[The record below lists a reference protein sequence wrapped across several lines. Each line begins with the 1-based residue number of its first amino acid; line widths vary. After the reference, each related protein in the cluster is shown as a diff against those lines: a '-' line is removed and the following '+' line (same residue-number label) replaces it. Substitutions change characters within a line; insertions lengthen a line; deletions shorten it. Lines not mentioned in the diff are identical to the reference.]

1 MKKLFLPIISCFF
14 VAQSATSQVEQNR
27 AITTAVPFLSIPAD
41 ARSSGMADQGIATP
55 VDAFSQQW
63 NPAKFAFSETKQ
75 GIGFGYTPY
84 LRELVDDI
92 NLGTLT
98 YFNRINERSSFSAGL
113 RYFGLGGV
121 ELRQNADQVARE
133 VEPNEFAVDL
143 SYALRLSE
151 NFSMAVTGRY
161 LRSDLRIPSDIQ
173 DATAANS
180 FAADI
185 HAFYRGP
192 VKLYKDFNGRWRA
205 GAAITNIGPK
215 VSYGND
221 GFDNFIPTTFKVGG
235 GFDFILDNANKIG
248 VYVEANKLLVP
259 TPPELTPGV
268 TPEQQAE
275 NNELIADY
283 RNQSQF
289 GAIFTSWN
297 DAPDGLSEEFKE
309 IVWSLGAEYWY
320 EDSFAIRAGYFYEA
334 PEKGFRQYATFGFGF
349 KYTSVIIDASYLFST
364 AQGVTN
370 PLEGTLRFSISF
382 NIGEQAYVEF

>member
-1 MKKLFLPIISCFF
+1 MKKLFLPLIVLLVTPSIIF
-14 VAQSATSQVEQNR
+14 SQTEPVR
-27 AITTAVPFLSIPAD
+27 PITTAVPFLNIAAD
-41 ARSSGMADQGIATP
+41 ARSSAMGDQGIATP

-75 GIGFGYTPY
+75 GVGFGYTPY

-98 YFNRINERSSFSAGL
+98 YFNRINDRSSFSVGL

-121 ELRQNADQVARE
+121 ELRQTAEQVERE
-133 VEPNEFAVDL
+133 VEPNELAFDL

-151 NFSMAVTGRY
+151 NLSMAVTGRY

-192 VKLYKDFNGRWRA
+192 EKIYQNFNGRWRG

-215 VSYGND
+215 VSYSND
-221 GFDNFIPTTFKVGG
+221 GFDNFIPTTFKIGG
-235 GFDFILDNANKIG
+235 GFDFILDPSSTIG
-248 VYVEANKLLVP
+248 VYLEANKLLVP
-259 TPPELTPGV
+259 TPPELTPGI
-268 TPEQQAE
+268 TTEEQIE
-275 NNELIADY
+275 NNNRIEDY

-289 GAIFTSWN
+289 GAIFSSWN

-309 IVWSLGAEYWY
+309 ITWSLGAEYWY

-334 PEKGFRQYATFGFGF
+334 PEKGFRQYATLGFGF

-382 NIGEQAYVEF
+382 NIGEKAYVEF

>member
-1 MKKLFLPIISCFF
+1 MKKFFLPLVTIFLTISAFGQTEP
-14 VAQSATSQVEQNR
+14 VRPIS
-27 AITTAVPFLSIPAD
+27 TAVPFLTIPAD
-41 ARSSGMADQGIATP
+41 ARSSAMADQGIATS

-63 NPAKFAFSETKQ
+63 NPAKYAFSEVKQ

-98 YFNRINERSSFSAGL
+98 YFNRINERSSFSGSL

-121 ELRQNADQVARE
+121 ELRTTADDPGRP
-133 VEPNEFAVDL
+133 VEPNELAVDV

-161 LRSDLRIPSDIQ
+161 LRSDLRIPSEGGN

-180 FAADI
+180 FAADL

-192 VKLYKDFNGRWRA
+192 VKAYKDFDGRWRA

-215 VSYGND
+215 ISYTDD
-221 GFDNFIPTTFKVGG
+221 GFDNFVPTTFKIGG
-235 GFDFILDNANKIG
+235 GFDFILDASNRIG
-248 VYVEANKLLVP
+248 VYLEANKLLVP
-259 TPPELTPGV
+259 TPPAI
-268 TPEQQAE
+268 PEDATVQEE
-275 NNELIADY
+275 NDLIEEY

-289 GAIFTSWN
+289 GAIFSSWN

-309 IVWSLGAEYWY
+309 IIWSLGAEYWY

-349 KYTSVIIDASYLFST
+349 KYSSVIIDASYLFST

-370 PLEGTLRFSISF
+370 PLEGTLRFSLSF
-382 NIGEQAYVEF
+382 NIGDKAYVEF

>member
-1 MKKLFLPIISCFF
+1 MKKFFLPLVCLCAFTIPSF
-14 VAQSATSQVEQNR
+14 AQIVEPVR
-27 AITTAVPFLSIPAD
+27 PITTAVPFLSIAAD
-41 ARSSGMADQGIATP
+41 ARSSAMGDQGIATP

-63 NPAKFAFSETKQ
+63 NPAKFAFSESKQ

-121 ELRQNADQVARE
+121 ELRQTADQVANP
-133 VEPNEFAVDL
+133 VEPNEMAVDL

-185 HAFYRGP
+185 HAFYQGP
-192 VKLYKDFNGRWRA
+192 VKVYQNFNGRWRA

-215 VSYGND
+215 ISYGDD
-221 GFDNFIPTTFKVGG
+221 GFDNFIPTTFKIGG
-235 GFDFILDNANKIG
+235 GFDFILDDANRIG

-259 TPPELTPGV
+259 TPPDIPQDASFQEA
-268 TPEQQAE
+268 QA
-275 NNELIADY
+275 LADEY
-283 RNQSQF
+283 RSQSQF
-289 GAIFTSWN
+289 GAIFSSWN
-297 DAPDGLSEEFKE
+297 DAPGGFSEEFDE

-370 PLEGTLRFSISF
+370 PLEGTLRFSLSF
-382 NIGEQAYVEF
+382 NIGDKAYVEF

>member
-1 MKKLFLPIISCFF
+1 MKKFFLPLTCCLIFSQLAIS
-14 VAQSATSQVEQNR
+14 QDNNR
-27 AITTAVPFLSIPAD
+27 TITTAVPFLNIAAD
-41 ARSSGMADQGIATP
+41 ARSSAMGDMGIATP

-92 NLGTLT
+92 NLGTIT
-98 YFNRINERSSFSAGL
+98 YYNRINERSSFSGSL

-121 ELRQNADQVARE
+121 ELRDNAEQE
-133 VEPNEFAVDL
+133 PNPVEPNEFVVDL

-151 NFSMAVTGRY
+151 YFSMAVTGRF
-161 LRSDLRIPSDIQ
+161 LRSDLRIQSANSP

-192 VKLYKDFNGRWRA
+192 VKAYKDFDGRWRA

-215 VSYGND
+215 ISYSNSSEL
-221 GFDNFIPTTFKVGG
+221 DNFIPTMFKIGG
-235 GFDFILDNANKIG
+235 GFDFILDNSNRVG
-248 VYVEANKLLVP
+248 VYLEANKLLVP
-259 TPPELTPGV
+259 TPPDLSGV
-268 TPEQQAE
+268 DDDGQRT
-275 NNELIADY
+275 ELINEY

-289 GAIFTSWN
+289 GAIFSSWN
-297 DAPDGLSEEFKE
+297 DAPDGFSEEFDE
-309 IVWSLGAEYWY
+309 ITWALGLEYWY
-320 EDSFAIRAGYFYEA
+320 EDSFAVRAGYFYEA
-334 PEKGFRQYATFGFGF
+334 PNKGFRQYATFGFGF
-349 KYTSVIIDASYLFST
+349 KYSSVIIDASYLFST

-370 PLEGTLRFSISF
+370 PLEGTLRFSLSF
-382 NIGEQAYVEF
+382 NIGEKAYVEF

>member
-1 MKKLFLPIISCFF
+1 MKNFILTITCVLAYTQLA
-14 VAQSATSQVEQNR
+14 VSQNNR
-27 AITTAVPFLSIPAD
+27 TITTAVPFLNIAAD
-41 ARSSGMADQGIATP
+41 ARSSAMGDQGIATP

-98 YFNRINERSSFSAGL
+98 YFNRINERSAFSGSL

-121 ELRQNADQVARE
+121 ELRDNAEQE
-133 VEPNEFAVDL
+133 PNPVEPNEFAVDL

-151 NFSMAVTGRY
+151 NFSMAVTGRF
-161 LRSDLRIPSDIQ
+161 LRSDLRIQSAGSP

-192 VKLYKDFNGRWRA
+192 VKAYKDFDGRWRA

-215 VSYGND
+215 ISYSNSSEL
-221 GFDNFIPTTFKVGG
+221 DNFIPTTFKVGG
-235 GFDFILDNANKIG
+235 GFDFILDRANRVG
-248 VYVEANKLLVP
+248 VYIEANKLLVP
-259 TPPELTPGV
+259 TPPDLEGLNDGEAT
-268 TPEQQAE
+268 EAI
-275 NNELIADY
+275 NEY
-283 RNQSQF
+283 RNISQF
-289 GAIFTSWN
+289 GAIFSSWN
-297 DAPDGLSEEFKE
+297 DAPDGLSEEFDE
-309 IVWSLGAEYWY
+309 VTWALAAEYWY

-334 PEKGFRQYATFGFGF
+334 PNKGFRQYATFGFGF
-349 KYTSVIIDASYLFST
+349 KYTSIIIDASYLFST

-370 PLEGTLRFSISF
+370 PLEGTLRFSLSF
-382 NIGEQAYVEF
+382 NIGEKAYVEF

>member
-1 MKKLFLPIISCFF
+1 MKKYFLPLIACFLVVQTGFSQTEPVRPIS
-14 VAQSATSQVEQNR
+14 
-27 AITTAVPFLSIPAD
+27 TAVPFLGIPAD
-41 ARSSGMADQGIATP
+41 ARSSAMADQGIATP

-63 NPAKFAFSETKQ
+63 NPAKFAFSEVKQ

-98 YFNRINERSSFSAGL
+98 YFNRINERSSFSGSL

-121 ELRQNADQVARE
+121 ELRQTAEQVGRD
-133 VEPNEFAVDL
+133 VEPNELAVDV

-161 LRSDLRIPSDIQ
+161 LRSDLRIPSGIQ
-173 DATAANS
+173 DASAANS
-180 FAADI
+180 FAADL

-192 VKLYKDFNGRWRA
+192 VKAYKDFDGRWRV
-205 GAAITNIGPK
+205 GAAITNIGQK
-215 VSYGND
+215 ISYDNE
-221 GFDNFIPTTFKVGG
+221 FDNFIPTTFKIGG
-235 GFDFILDNANKIG
+235 GFDFILDASNRIG

-259 TPPELTPGV
+259 TPPEI
-268 TPEQQAE
+268 PEDATNEERQALAE
-275 NNELIADY
+275 EY

-289 GAIFTSWN
+289 GAIFSSWN

-309 IVWSLGAEYWY
+309 IIWSLGAEYWY

-349 KYTSVIIDASYLFST
+349 KYSSVIIDASYLFST

-370 PLEGTLRFSISF
+370 PLEGTLRFSLSF
-382 NIGEQAYVEF
+382 NIGDKAYVEF

>member
-1 MKKLFLPIISCFF
+1 MKKIFLPLIACFLLTQTTF
-14 VAQSATSQVEQNR
+14 SQTEPVR
-27 AITTAVPFLSIPAD
+27 PITTAVPFLSIAAD
-41 ARSSGMADQGIATP
+41 ARSSAIGDQGIATP

-75 GIGFGYTPY
+75 GVGFGYTPY

-98 YFNRINERSSFSAGL
+98 YYNRINERSSFSGSL

-121 ELRQNADQVARE
+121 ELRQTADQVARE
-133 VEPNEFAVDL
+133 VEPNELAVDV

-161 LRSDLRIPSDIQ
+161 LRSDLRIPSEGGQ
-173 DATAANS
+173 DASAANS

-192 VKLYKDFNGRWRA
+192 VKAYQDFAGRWRA

-215 VSYGND
+215 ISYSNSTEQ
-221 GFDNFIPTTFKVGG
+221 DNFIPTTFKIGG
-235 GFDFILDNANKIG
+235 GFDFILDDANRIG
-248 VYVEANKLLVP
+248 VYLEANKLLVP
-259 TPPELTPGV
+259 TPPDI
-268 TPEQQAE
+268 PEDATNQE
-275 NNELIADY
+275 RNELAEEY
-283 RNQSQF
+283 RSQSQF
-289 GAIFTSWN
+289 GAIFSSWN

-309 IVWSLGAEYWY
+309 VIWSLGAEYWY

-382 NIGEQAYVEF
+382 NIGEKAYVEF